1 MGPSLSKSL
10 LEVFANLTD
19 VSLADE
25 VKNSVL
31 TDDVNGTI
39 IGNVAMQ
46 VAPPSGQTCNYL
58 VPSGGQ
64 SLNQCK
70 VGPIWWLNS

>member
-19 VSLADE
+19 VTLADD
-25 VKNSVL
+25 VNNSVL

-39 IGNVAMQ
+39 I
-46 VAPPSGQTCNYL
+46 
-58 VPSGGQ
+58 
-64 SLNQCK
+64 
-70 VGPIWWLNS
+70 